1 MTNLLEFDFEPDLPD
16 WAKTLAVFDLETTG
30 LDVTTSRIVTA
41 TVATLNQAG
50 EVTSLREWLVNPGVE
65 IPEVAANVHGVT
77 TEIAVANG
85 QEPEVAVKE
94 IVDLLSELSGQMPLV
109 AFNAPY
115 DFSILKH
122 EADRYG
128 IAALDPKPVIDPLV
142 LDWQFDR
149 YRKGKKNLG
158 LMSEHYGIKLV
169 DAHNSTADAV
179 AAGLIAQAI
188 ARKFAEAKVSAEQL
202 HDSQVIWSDQ
212 RSESFAEFFRKQNRP
227 DYRAELGW
235 PIKN

>member
-1 MTNLLEFDFEPDLPD
+1 MLEFDFEPQLPD
-16 WAKTLAVFDLETTG
+16 WAKNLAVFDLETTG
-30 LDVTTSRIVTA
+30 LDVATARIVTA

-65 IPEVAANVHGVT
+65 IPEIAASVHGVT
-77 TEIAVANG
+77 TEMAQANG
-85 QEPEVAVKE
+85 QDPQSAVAE
-94 IVDLLSELSGQMPLV
+94 IVQLLSELNSQMPLV

-115 DFSILKH
+115 DFSILKF
-122 EADRYG
+122 EALRYSMQPL
-128 IAALDPKPVIDPLV
+128 IPKPVIDPLV
-142 LDWQFDR
+142 LDRQLDR
-149 YRKGKKNLG
+149 WRKGKRNLG
-158 LMSEHYGIKLV
+158 LMSAHYGVKLE

-188 ARKFAEAKVSAEQL
+188 ARKFEEVAIDAQLL
-202 HDSQVIWSDQ
+202 HDQQVVWSDQ
-212 RSESFAEFFRKQNRP
+212 QSESFAEYLRKQNRP